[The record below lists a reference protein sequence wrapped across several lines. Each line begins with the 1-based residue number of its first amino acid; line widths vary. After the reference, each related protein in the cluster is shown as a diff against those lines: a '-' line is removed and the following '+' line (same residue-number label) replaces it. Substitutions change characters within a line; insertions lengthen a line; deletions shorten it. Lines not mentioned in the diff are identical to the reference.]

1 MSLPAGWQAAR
12 RSGHAIRAT
21 RISGCFQRLQFA
33 AKHPD
38 MLNRKFTLSRQTAL
52 GCVLGVLV
60 WAVSLAPK
68 DVFAQSAAPQ
78 TPVGE
83 QAAAPGGPMRLR
95 QSNAETA
102 IPPVAAPN
110 AGTAT
115 ATGPALPVRA
125 GEFETFVGLP
135 RFGSDLVNEL
145 AAGAADFSPVVPPE
159 YIVQGGDE
167 LQLTIWGSVDAD
179 LRLVVD
185 RSGRISIPRVGPV
198 MVAGLRF
205 GDLQDVLTRRVGQ
218 TFKNFELSVS
228 LGRLRGVRVYVT
240 GFVQRPGAYSVAG
253 LSTVMNVVMRAG
265 GPAAAGSFRQIELRR
280 GGKLAGNFDLY
291 DLLLG
296 GDRSGDRLVQPD
308 DVIHVLPAGTQV
320 ALRGSVNK
328 PAVYELRTG
337 EPLSELIRMAG
348 GFSPVA
354 DRTRVALERL
364 DNRNAQRVVQ
374 LQLPEQDTAPLVSGD
389 VVRVFSVVDA
399 GLSVQRQNKRVRVD
413 GEVLQPGEYVLPAE
427 SSLSD
432 ALRAAGGLTPAAYL
446 FATVF
451 QRDSVR
457 ASQQENLDRALRD
470 METELVRESTTQRV
484 STAEEAAGAAARTS
498 ANSRLIERLRSL
510 QPTGRMVFQIAPDAA
525 ELPDIRLEDGDKLAI
540 PPRPSTVG
548 VFGSV
553 FNTGSYLYS
562 PARTVDDY
570 LRLAG
575 GPTKGADEGSVFV
588 VRVNGQVVSS
598 RQQAGGS
605 WFSRGNQIAGIR
617 AEPGDTVFVPEELN
631 KSTFLQTAKDWTQI
645 VFQLGVG
652 VAGFNTLVR

>member
-1 MSLPAGWQAAR
+1 
-12 RSGHAIRAT
+12 
-21 RISGCFQRLQFA
+21 
-33 AKHPD
+33 
-38 MLNRKFTLSRQTAL
+38 
-52 GCVLGVLV
+52 
-60 WAVSLAPK
+60 
-68 DVFAQSAAPQ
+68 
-78 TPVGE
+78 
-83 QAAAPGGPMRLR
+83 MRLR

-102 IPPVAAPN
+102 SPPVAAPN

-291 DLLLG
+291 DLLLR

>member
-1 MSLPAGWQAAR
+1 
-12 RSGHAIRAT
+12 
-21 RISGCFQRLQFA
+21 
-33 AKHPD
+33 
-38 MLNRKFTLSRQTAL
+38 
-52 GCVLGVLV
+52 
-60 WAVSLAPK
+60 
-68 DVFAQSAAPQ
+68 
-78 TPVGE
+78 
-83 QAAAPGGPMRLR
+83 MRLR

-115 ATGPALPVRA
+115 ATGSALPVRA

-291 DLLLG
+291 DLLLR

>member
-1 MSLPAGWQAAR
+1 MLSQNPSLR
-12 RSGHAIRAT
+12 R
-21 RISGCFQRLQFA
+21 L
-33 AKHPD
+33 
-38 MLNRKFTLSRQTAL
+38 TAL
-52 GCVLGVLV
+52 GCLLV
-60 WAVSLAPK
+60 MLVM
-68 DVFAQSAAPQ
+68 AQLLTPQ
-78 TPVGE
+78 TALAQTAPGQTPGAE
-83 QAAAPGGPMRLR
+83 STSAPGGPIRIR
-95 QSNAETA
+95 QPAPEASVPSVPA
-102 IPPVAAPN
+102 PAAP
-110 AGTAT
+110 AA
-115 ATGPALPVRA
+115 PAAAAPARP
-125 GEFETFVGLP
+125 GEFETFVNLP
-135 RFGSDLVNEL
+135 RFGADLVNEL

-198 MVAGLRF
+198 MVAGVRF
-205 GDLQDVLTRRVGQ
+205 GDLQDMLTRRVAQ

-265 GPAAAGSFRQIELRR
+265 GPATAGSFRQIELRR
-280 GGKLAGNFDLY
+280 GGKLAGSFDLY
-291 DLLLG
+291 DLLLR

-308 DVIHVLPAGTQV
+308 DVIHVLPAGAQV

-328 PAVYELRTG
+328 QAVYELRAG
-337 EPLSELIRMAG
+337 ESLGALIRMAG

-354 DRTRVALERL
+354 DRSRVALERL

-374 LQLPEQDTAPLVSGD
+374 LQLPEQDTAALVNGD
-389 VVRVFSVVDA
+389 VVRVFSAVDA

-413 GEVLQPGEYVLPAE
+413 GEVMRPGEYVLPAE

-446 FATVF
+446 FAANF
-451 QRDSVR
+451 QRESVR
-457 ASQQENLDRALRD
+457 VSQQENLDRALRD

-484 STAEEAAGAAARTS
+484 ATTEEAAGASARTA
-498 ANSRLIERLRSL
+498 ANARLIERLRGL
-510 QPTGRMVFQIAPDAA
+510 QPTGRLVFQIAPDAA
-525 ELPDIRLEDGDKLAI
+525 ELPDIRLEDGDRLTI

-575 GPTKGADEGSVFV
+575 GPTKGADESSVFV

-598 RQQAGGS
+598 RQQASGS
-605 WFSRGNQIAGIR
+605 WFGRGNQIADVR
-617 AEPGDTVFVPEELN
+617 AEPGDTVFVPEEFN
-631 KSTFLQTAKDWTQI
+631 KSTFIQMAKDWTQI
-645 VFQLGVG
+645 LFQLGIG
-652 VAGFNTLVR
+652 AAGFNTIVR